1 MKEDEQELAFDY
13 TVRTDAR
20 GVVDGRAL
28 AKEMMADAF
37 KLMAAYGSTCMACC
51 VKAFEEA
58 GGAVLNDM
66 KKAEEETGAIP
77 TLYFCMKDHG
87 SPEGQYAAFRAH
99 VEEQLDKLIEKRTP
113 RCHEHGEGGNA

>member
-58 GGAVLNDM
+58 GG
-66 KKAEEETGAIP
+66 IP
-77 TLYFCMKDHG
+77 ALYFCMKDHG